1 MSCFTNYSDDALFY
15 HHSLDENPDP
25 ADFTMHNHSTYEIY
39 YFISG
44 KGNFYIEGNEYPL
57 HPGDLLIMR
66 SAEAHYISVAP
77 EVPYERFALHFCR
90 ELIQSVDGDGLLL
103 EPFEARAAG
112 AGNLF
117 APRDFK
123 DGLYAALI
131 NNIMDFTGQNKR
143 LQAVSNLF
151 ALLNEIRTA
160 FTETRDR
167 SFTEKETLSGAIIG
181 YINGNLNSRLSLDSI
196 CKRFFI
202 SKAQLCR
209 IFKKTAGASV
219 WEYITAKR
227 LAAAR
232 EMILS
237 GIPPTSAFSECGFRD
252 YSAFYRAYV
261 RHFGF
266 TPAKTR

>member
-1 MSCFTNYSDDALFY
+1 MPNFTDYSDDTLFY
-15 HHSLDENPDP
+15 HHTLDNSPNPD
-25 ADFTMHNHSTYEIY
+25 DFTMHNHSSYEIY

-44 KGNFYIEGNEYPL
+44 SGYFYIEGNEYPL
-57 HPGDLLIMR
+57 HSGDLLIMR
-66 SAEAHYISVAP
+66 SSEAHYISISP
-77 EVPYERFALHFCR
+77 GVPYERFALHFCR
-90 ELIQSVDGDGLLL
+90 ELIQSIDKEGLLL

-117 APRDFK
+117 APKDFK
-123 DGLYAALI
+123 DGLYTALL
-131 NNIMDFTGQNKR
+131 NNIMNFTGPNKH
-143 LQAVSNLF
+143 LQAVTNLF
-151 ALLNEIRTA
+151 ALLNEIRSA
-160 FTETRDR
+160 FTGARNR
-167 SFTEKETLSGAIIG
+167 SFPEKETLPGAIIS
-181 YINGNLNSRLSLDSI
+181 YINDNLNSRLSLDGI
-196 CKRFFI
+196 CERFFI

-227 LAAAR
+227 VTAAR

-237 GIPPTSAFSECGFRD
+237 GVLPTTAFSECGFRD

-266 TPAKTR
+266 SPAKTR